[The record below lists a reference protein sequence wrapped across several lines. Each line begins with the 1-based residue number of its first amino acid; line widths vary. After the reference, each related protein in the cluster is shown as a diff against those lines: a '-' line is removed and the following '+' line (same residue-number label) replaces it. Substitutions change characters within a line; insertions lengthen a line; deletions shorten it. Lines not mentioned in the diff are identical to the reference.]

1 MSYKLT
7 NTDSIIRLID
17 NATIPADEANT
28 DYQQYS
34 AWVAEGNT
42 PEPYVE
48 PPAPIPSTVSMRQ
61 ARLALL
67 QAALLSTVNS
77 AISAGGDADKI
88 EWEYATDVDR
98 NSPLVQNMKA
108 GLSLSDADLD
118 NLFILASSL

>member
-1 MSYKLT
+1 MYKLT
-7 NTDSIIRLID
+7 NTESIKRLTD
-17 NATIPADEANT
+17 NALIPTDECNT
-28 DYQQYS
+28 DYAQYL

-42 PEPYVE
+42 PEPADIHIPV
-48 PPAPIPSTVSMRQ
+48 IPSIVSMRQ

-67 QAALLSTVNS
+67 QAGLLSTVNA
-77 AISAGGDADKI
+77 AIGAGGDADKI
-88 EWEYATDVDR
+88 EWEYAADVDR